1 MESYLLQHKPAPT
14 EIKFC
19 SAIPTLKKRS
29 GHSFLNV
36 SVLVD
41 FDKSASRTIIL
52 EFSYQFLLAHYRTLH
67 VLLYPLLYPHDFIY
81 ECHTLFFTRCLTM
94 PTSLTFHFC
103 NTFTFYS
110 MHYNTCRAICES
122 FRIFNSLM

>member
-1 MESYLLQHKPAPT
+1 MAKEDTNGILPAAAKPAPT

-52 EFSYQFLLAHYRTLH
+52 EFSL
-67 VLLYPLLYPHDFIY
+67 P
-81 ECHTLFFTRCLTM
+81 
-94 PTSLTFHFC
+94 
-103 NTFTFYS
+103 
-110 MHYNTCRAICES
+110 
-122 FRIFNSLM
+122 IFASALPYASRVALPIIVPP